1 MIDISVSGL
10 VKEFEVGK
18 RILDGLTFQVDAG
31 ERVGLLGPNGCGKT
45 TLLRILTGEVRPD
58 EGEVVLA
65 PGRRVGLISQIP
77 VYPPEYTVEDVLD
90 AAFTPLREMERDVEV
105 HILLAGCG
113 ELRDEGLRAKF
124 GGATPAETV
133 KAMLLP
139 GEIAD
144 LSRAVERLSGYRQN
158 TIREIK
164 NG

>member
-1 MIDISVSGL
+1 MS
-10 VKEFEVGK
+10 KF
-18 RILDGLTFQVDAG
+18 LDQ
-31 ERVGLLGPNGCGKT
+31 
-45 TLLRILTGEVRPD
+45 LLRPEVADVQKDLPTASYEIKRLSRALD
-58 EGEVVLA
+58 EPVV
-65 PGRRVGLISQIP
+65 
-77 VYPPEYTVEDVLD
+77 VELRALPYGKAQD
-90 AAFTPLREMERDVEV
+90 LREMDRDVEI
-105 HILLAGCG
+105 HILLAGCP
-113 ELRDEGLRAKF
+113 ELKDPALQAKF